1 MRLILLTCLTMV
13 AFAANSVLNRLAL
26 IDPAMGPAAFAAIR
40 LVAGALALTAL
51 VWLRKGGGGL
61 RPTIAGTGGL
71 ALYVIGFSFAYVTLD
86 AGAGA
91 LILFGGVQVTM
102 FAGAVLAREP
112 LPVSRWLGAAVAFLG
127 LVYLLWPTGTGT
139 GAAGTGTGA
148 TDIAGALLMTA
159 AAIGW
164 GIYSLIGRKAT
175 DPLGATAGNF
185 LVAAPLGVVLWAVM
199 PDGITLQ
206 GVVLASVSGVVT
218 SGLGYALWYS
228 VLPRLQVSVAAVAQL
243 TVPVIALAGGAV
255 FLGETLTVTFVVAS
269 VLVLGGVLIS
279 LLPGAKAPR

>member
-40 LVAGALALTAL
+40 LASGALALTAL
-51 VWLRKGGGGL
+51 VWFRQGGGL

-102 FAGAVLAREP
+102 FAGAVVAREP
-112 LPVSRWLGAAVAFLG
+112 LPIARWLGAAVAFLG
-127 LVYLLWPTGTGT
+127 LIYLLWPTGTGT
-139 GAAGTGTGA
+139 GTGTGA
-148 TDIAGALLMTA
+148 TDIVGALLMTA

-199 PDGITLQ
+199 PDGITFK
-206 GVVLASVSGVVT
+206 GVILASVSGVVT

-255 FLGETLTVTFVVAS
+255 FLGETLTMTFFVAS

-279 LLPGAKAPR
+279 LWPGAKGSR